1 MEPIASHSPHDAVFK
16 HILSHR
22 ATARDFLLIHLPGHL
37 RVLCDLRTLQLES
50 GSFIEED
57 LRASHS
63 DILYSLKT
71 QTGEGY
77 IYALIEHQSSPDRHM
92 AFRLMRYA
100 IAAMQ
105 RHLDKGHHQ
114 LPLVIPLLFYHGKT
128 SPCPHSMRW
137 LDGFSQPEVAERLY
151 SQNFQ
156 LVDITTIPDEQLI
169 QHRRVAMLELLQKH
183 IRQRDMMEISEQLVS
198 ILSLG
203 YTNRRQFKTL
213 LNYMLQVGN
222 AADPV
227 AFLRKLAQKVPLKPH
242 KETLMNIAQFLEERG
257 RKQGVLQGMKAG
269 IEKGRRKG
277 WQEGRQEGRGEG
289 QQEAAERIARAML
302 EDGQEPSQVAKL
314 TGLSLQQLDKLQH

>member
-22 ATARDFLLIHLPGHL
+22 ATARDFLLIHLPEHL
-37 RVLCDLRTLQLES
+37 RMLCDLRTLQLES

-77 IYALIEHQSSPDRHM
+77 IYVLIEHQSSPDRHM

-105 RHLDKGHHQ
+105 RHLDKGYHQ

-213 LNYMLQVGN
+213 LNYMIQAGN

-227 AFLRKLAQKVPLKPH
+227 AFLRKLAQKVPLKQH

-314 TGLSLQQLDKLQH
+314 TGLSLRQLDKLQH